1 MKEHYTRLF
10 SLKNNLHTEA
20 SPVLVLA
27 GALLQ
32 ENQSG
37 RVLVQLKFRNISSQ
51 TIKALKI
58 KINTYDVAKHALPGV
73 DEFSYLDIQIAANDE
88 FGANVP
94 IYLANTTTRSFG
106 VEILQVVYDN
116 GQVFE
121 PHCSC
126 EVQAAAQ
133 EVLDGVKQIEEE
145 KIQALKDEDVKRK
158 QANIVPCARLRI
170 ISFVAL
176 GIVVLSFALAF
187 MSQKIYPNIV
197 LISIHYTT
205 LGRYIVALIA
215 PCISLWA
222 AHMAQEKASVLKVSL
237 LISAVLTILQIAA
250 IVFYVSFDSLSLEK
264 QYELQKIRW
273 LIPYFTNGYSAG
285 YTTKLLWLAL
295 TNFATTNAVWVSL
308 LAGISNL
315 LAIIPN
321 MLVCVAQLFSLKKIK

>member
-10 SLKNNLHTEA
+10 SLKNNLHTEG

-37 RVLVQLKFRNISSQ
+37 KVLVQLKYRNISSQ

-58 KINTYDVAKHALPGV
+58 KINTYDVAKHVLPGV

-121 PHCSC
+121 PHCAC

-145 KIQALKDEDVKRK
+145 KLQAAKDEDIKRK
-158 QANIVPCARLRI
+158 QANTVPCARLQM
-170 ISFVAL
+170 ISFIAL
-176 GIVVLSFALAF
+176 GMVVLSFVLAF
-187 MSQKIYPNIV
+187 ISNKILPGFGLV
-197 LISIHYTT
+197 SIHYTT
-205 LGRYIVALIA
+205 LGRYIIALIV
-215 PCISLWA
+215 PCICLWA
-222 AHMAQEKASVLKVSL
+222 AHIAQEKASILKVSL
-237 LISAVLTILQIAA
+237 VISAIMTVLQIAA
-250 IVFYVSFDSLSLEK
+250 IVFYASFGSFPIEK
-264 QYELQKIRW
+264 KYELQKIQW
-273 LIPYFTNGYSAG
+273 MIPYFTNGYSAG
-285 YTTKLLWLAL
+285 YTTKLLWSAL
-295 TNFATTNAVWVSL
+295 TNFAPTNAVWMAL
-308 LAGISNL
+308 LTGISNL

-321 MLVCVAQLFSLKKIK
+321 MLLCVAQLFSLKKIK

>member
-10 SLKNNLHTEA
+10 SLKNNLHTEG

-37 RVLVQLKFRNISSQ
+37 KVLVQLKYRNISSQ

-58 KINTYDVAKHALPGV
+58 KINTYDVAKHVLPGV

-116 GQVFE
+116 GQIFE
-121 PHCSC
+121 PHCAC

-133 EVLDGVKQIEEE
+133 EVLDGVKQIEE
-145 KIQALKDEDVKRK
+145 KLQAAKDEDIKRK
-158 QANIVPCARLRI
+158 QARLQM
-170 ISFVAL
+170 ISFIAL
-176 GIVVLSFALAF
+176 GMVVLSFALAF
-187 MSQKIYPNIV
+187 ISNKILPGFELV
-197 LISIHYTT
+197 SIHYTT
-205 LGRYIVALIA
+205 LGRYIIALIV
-215 PCISLWA
+215 PCICLWA
-222 AHMAQEKASVLKVSL
+222 ANIAQEKASILKVSL
-237 LISAVLTILQIAA
+237 VISAIMTVLQIAA
-250 IVFYVSFDSLSLEK
+250 IVFYASFDSFPIEK
-264 QYELQKIRW
+264 KYELQKIQW
-273 LIPYFTNGYSAG
+273 MIPYFTNGYSAG
-285 YTTKLLWLAL
+285 STTKLLWLAL
-295 TNFATTNAVWVSL
+295 TNFAPTNAVCIAL
-308 LAGISNL
+308 LAGISDL

-321 MLVCVAQLFSLKKIK
+321 MLLCVAQLFSLKKIK